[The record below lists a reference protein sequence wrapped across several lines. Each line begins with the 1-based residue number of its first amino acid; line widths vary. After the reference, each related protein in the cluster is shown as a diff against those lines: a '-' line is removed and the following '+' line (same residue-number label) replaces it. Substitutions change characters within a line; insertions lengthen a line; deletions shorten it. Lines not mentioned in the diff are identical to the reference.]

1 MKKNTGVMI
10 QDAEVIDQELLRKY
24 IMYARDKVYPKINNI
39 DHEKIEKLYS
49 ELRRESM
56 VKHFQV

>member
-1 MKKNTGVMI
+1 
-10 QDAEVIDQELLRKY
+10 
-24 IMYARDKVYPKINNI
+24 MYARDRVYPKINNI

-56 VKHFQV
+56 VSYFDDKKQDWWKHSYHRAIS